1 MAKPVLVVMAA
12 GMGSRYGGLKQI
24 DPVGCCGEAILDY
37 SLFDAHEAGFDTAVI
52 IIKEAIK
59 KDFMD
64 TVGKR
69 LEKCPMEI
77 RYAYQEL
84 DKIPAG
90 CEIPADRTK
99 PWGTSHAVLC
109 AKDVIGDAPF
119 AVINADDYY
128 GKEAYREIYQ
138 YLCQGTGDF
147 CMVGYRLG
155 NTVTENGTV
164 ARGVCQVDET
174 GFLTSVVERT
184 KIATYEGGI
193 HFTEDDGATWE
204 DLAEDTPVS
213 MNMWGFTPAFL
224 EAVEADVPRFFKED
238 VPKNPAKA
246 EMFLPMTVGQLLS
259 AGKCRVKML
268 RTADKWFGVTY
279 AADKPVVVAALQEMT
294 GKRMYPQGL
303 WK

>member
-1 MAKPVLVVMAA
+1 
-12 GMGSRYGGLKQI
+12 
-24 DPVGCCGEAILDY
+24 
-37 SLFDAHEAGFDTAVI
+37 
-52 IIKEAIK
+52 
-59 KDFMD
+59 
-64 TVGKR
+64 
-69 LEKCPMEI
+69 MEV

-90 CEIPADRTK
+90 CVVPAQRTK

-109 AKDVIGDAPF
+109 AKAVIGDAPF

-138 YLCQGTGDF
+138 FLSQGSGDF

-164 ARGVCQVDET
+164 ARGVCQVDAE

-204 DLAEDTPVS
+204 DLQEDTLVS

-224 EAVEADVPRFFKED
+224 EAVEADFPRFFRED
-238 VPKNPAKA
+238 VQKNPAKA
-246 EMFLPMTVGQLLS
+246 EMFLPSTVGMLLQKG
-259 AGKCRVKML
+259 AARVKML
-268 RTADKWFGVTY
+268 QTRDKWFGVTY
-279 AADKPVVVAALQEMT
+279 AQDKPVVVAALQEMT
-294 GKRMYPQGL
+294 EKGMYPQGL